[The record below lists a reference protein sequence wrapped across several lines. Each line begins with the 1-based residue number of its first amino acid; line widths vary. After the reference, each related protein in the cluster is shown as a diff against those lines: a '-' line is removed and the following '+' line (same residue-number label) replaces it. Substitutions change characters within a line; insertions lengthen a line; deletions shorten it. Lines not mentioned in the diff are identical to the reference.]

1 MDVYWCF
8 HIFEIVYV
16 AANPGLYILLETF
29 GKDDAYPPFEGSNV
43 SFKCEGTKKIDSA
56 AIYTWTETAGGRPSG
71 ANLIFDSLTKENSGR
86 RVKCEAHFYYNGSS
100 HEKLSSEAIKLQVY
114 CKYKN
119 DFPHKTLKQQL

>member
-1 MDVYWCF
+1 MIFD
-8 HIFEIVYV
+8 IFEIVHV
-16 AANPGLYILLETF
+16 AANHGLYILLETF

-56 AIYTWTETAGGRPSG
+56 AISTWTETAGGRPSG

-86 RVKCEAHFYYNGSS
+86 RVKCEALFYYNGSS

-114 CKYKN
+114 CKYKH